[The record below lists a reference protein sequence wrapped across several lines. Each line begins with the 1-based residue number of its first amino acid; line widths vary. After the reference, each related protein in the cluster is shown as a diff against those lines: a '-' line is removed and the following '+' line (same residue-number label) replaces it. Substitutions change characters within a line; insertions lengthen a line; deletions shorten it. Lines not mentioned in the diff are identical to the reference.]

1 MFNKTLQ
8 RIARKVR
15 RNLFNPDQSGSPQL
29 WHVPKGNVYGVVSTP
44 DVAKI
49 PRVVFTLG
57 TLEPGP
63 ENQLQAFDN
72 QPELKTVTE
81 EIHPPEHDFAQT
93 YTLQNKPIK
102 PIIKALAYKTD
113 GTGTDLSET
122 DDFLVD
128 YNKGEITLRE
138 DMHDITT
145 LEITYR
151 TGEIIGPGAFIH
163 LTQCFSIEVEGKN
176 VMNTEAIT
184 AIIIGVIEAF
194 KEEIL
199 AKPDKTIDGLNV
211 ISYLNPMDIQL
222 VNKAEEVPAAGS
234 NSVKLDYQVP
244 GMIRIARKVPG
255 EKPGIIEKIFHP
267 EVVESEHDVEVEVD
281 ITNEHQGPV

>member
-8 RIARKVR
+8 RIARKVK

-29 WHVPKGNVYGVVSTP
+29 WHVPKENVYGVVSTP

-57 TLEPGP
+57 ILEPGP

-81 EIHPPEHDFAQT
+81 EIHPQEHDIAQT

-113 GTGTDLSET
+113 GTRIDLAET

-138 DMHDITT
+138 DVHDITT
-145 LEITYR
+145 LEIAYR
-151 TGEIIGPGAFIH
+151 TDEVTGPGAFIH
-163 LTQCFSIEVEGKN
+163 LTQCFSIEVEGEN

-211 ISYLNPMDIQL
+211 ITYLNPIDIQL
-222 VNKAEEVPAAGS
+222 VYKVKEISTADSA
-234 NSVKLDYQVP
+234 SVKLDYQVP
-244 GMIRIARKVPG
+244 GIIRIARKVPG
-255 EKPGIIEKIFHP
+255 EKPVIIEKIFHP
-267 EVVESEHDVEVEVD
+267 EVVESEHNVVVEVD
-281 ITNEHQGPV
+281 ILDEY